1 MLVYSTNPNIKFYK
15 PKFYKFYKPKQKAEK
30 IEVPTNS
37 ESKYFKAL
45 NCEYLS
51 RFVAQGKQK

>member
-37 ESKYFKAL
+37 ESKYFEAL
-45 NCEYLS
+45 KLLKLIKIRS
-51 RFVAQGKQK
+51 TR